1 MIDEANVE
9 QGLASFFIG
18 HFEHRLDDKGRC
30 SLPSDFRDI
39 LREQN
44 SEGSFVL
51 IPPYGVRPCHFAVS
65 RTGLARIIKALPER
79 EFASP
84 GELEATRRHFTT
96 RAKLITYEPNGRF
109 ILGLAQREAFRLPK
123 GGDLVFAGYGT
134 TFEIWSKPDY
144 EQNLPGPEVEPAP
157 IDPWE
162 L

>member
-1 MIDEANVE
+1 MIDDAQTQETVP
-9 QGLASFFIG
+9 SFFIG
-18 HFEHRLDDKGRC
+18 QFEHRLDEKGRC

-39 LREQN
+39 LKEQG

-51 IPPYGVRPCHFAVS
+51 VPPFGGRSCHLAVS

-96 RAKLITYEPNGRF
+96 RAKLVTYEQNGRF
-109 ILGLAQREAFRLPK
+109 ILGLAQREAFGLPK
-123 GGDLVFAGYGT
+123 GGDLIFAGYGT
-134 TFEIWSKPDY
+134 TFEIWSKPDFAR
-144 EQNLPGPEVEPAP
+144 ETPGPEVEPAP